1 MGTIE
6 EIQRMQEQGVAE
18 QDIQKTLVSQGIS
31 EAEAREALAQSKI
44 KEAVM
49 NPAMDVSSDNREEM
63 QPSMITK
70 ENTSPSQQSVSQS
83 AYPEQ
88 SPEYQYPQYEPYTG
102 NISSD
107 VVNEVAEQIIVEKL
121 SPLKDKIER
130 ALDFKNIIDTKV
142 EYIDERLKRMEKTID
157 RLQLSV
163 LQKVG
168 DYMTNVDDIKNE
180 LLETQKSFKALLPQ
194 LSNTIKPVVP
204 TITLNPPSSKILPAE
219 HQATS

>member
-1 MGTIE
+1 MGTFE
-6 EIQRMQEQGVAE
+6 EIQRMQEQGVSE
-18 QDIQKTLVSQGIS
+18 QEIQKTLVSQGIS

-44 KEAVM
+44 KEAVVH
-49 NPAMDVSSDNREEM
+49 PGMDASSESNSQEM
-63 QPSMITK
+63 QQSMITK
-70 ENTSPSQQSVSQS
+70 ENTNPSQSNLSQS

-121 SPLKDKIER
+121 SPLKEKIER

-142 EYIDERLKRMEKTID
+142 EYIDERLKRIEKTID
-157 RLQLSV
+157 RLQLSI

-168 DYMTNVDDIKNE
+168 DYMTNVDDIKQE
-180 LLETQKSFKALLPQ
+180 LIETQKSFKSLIPQ
-194 LSNTIKPVVP
+194 LQPKAIAPVIPAAIPLHKSSSETNT
-204 TITLNPPSSKILPAE
+204 
-219 HQATS
+219 